1 MRWQL
6 GEGTGRDGVLQGAR
20 LASVLG
26 IPAPVGR
33 VLWARGY
40 REPAQAERFLEPRL
54 EYLPNPFELKGIE
67 AAVSRLQ
74 RALAQAESICVYGD
88 YDVDGVTSTALLVSV
103 LRKLAACAPGGGAPA
118 CIDYYVPNR
127 LIEGYGLNLAAMKRL
142 ATRGTRLVVSADCGV
157 TAV

>member
-6 GEGTGRDGVLQGAR
+6 GEGTGRDAVQQGAR

-40 REPAQAERFLEPRL
+40 REPAQAERFLEPRF
-54 EYLPNPFELKGIE
+54 ERLPDPGGLKGT
-67 AAVSRLQ
+67 AGALARPQ
-74 RALAQAESICVYGD
+74 RALAQSERVCVYGD

-103 LRKLAACAPGGGAPA
+103 LRKL
-118 CIDYYVPNR
+118 
-127 LIEGYGLNLAAMKRL
+127 
-142 ATRGTRLVVSADCGV
+142 
-157 TAV
+157 